1 MNILII
7 NHYAGSPEMGME
19 FRPYYFAKEWTAM
32 GHRVDIIAADFSH
45 LRRVNPDV
53 SRDFQE
59 EIING
64 IHYHWIKTRRYEAM
78 VDSVLLQW
86 HSLLENCGCIQDAL

>member
-59 EIING
+59 EIIDG
-64 IHYHWIKTRRYEAM
+64 IHYHWIKTRRDEGNGGQRAITM
-78 VDSVLLQW
+78 AQFIGKLWV
-86 HSLLENCGCIQDAL
+86 HT

>member
-32 GHRVDIIAADFSH
+32 GHQGR
-45 LRRVNPDV
+45 
-53 SRDFQE
+53 
-59 EIING
+59 
-64 IHYHWIKTRRYEAM
+64 YHWPQTFLI
-78 VDSVLLQW
+78 
-86 HSLLENCGCIQDAL
+86 

>member
-32 GHRVDIIAADFSH
+32 GPR
-45 LRRVNPDV
+45 
-53 SRDFQE
+53 
-59 EIING
+59 
-64 IHYHWIKTRRYEAM
+64 
-78 VDSVLLQW
+78 LL
-86 HSLLENCGCIQDAL
+86 STLAL